1 MPIFETYFERMQ
13 RQQKSGGPDVYIYDD
28 IPQHLK
34 HQIIHIWDYAFSGL
48 TMQRTLEVF
57 WGIEK
62 TTAAA
67 LGIPRLTG
75 NPDPFA
81 SCKEWLLDMHLVEG
95 ALTII
100 ELSAR
105 AMKSFQKDTFIDDLN
120 FRFRQSNIGYQFE
133 NGFIIKINDQFVHA
147 EIVKPALGL
156 LSRNPIFKTANAD
169 FVAAHAHYRAGENRQ
184 AVTFAGS
191 AFESTLKAICTVK
204 GWPYEKGA
212 RATDLIKVVN
222 AKGLFPDYLD
232 KGFESYIAAMKTGLP
247 GVRNDAGPHGGAPD
261 TPKVPDYIAAYA
273 IHLSAANIVLAIE
286 AAKV

>member
-1 MPIFETYFERMQ
+1 M
-13 RQQKSGGPDVYIYDD
+13 
-28 IPQHLK
+28 
-34 HQIIHIWDYAFSGL
+34 
-48 TMQRTLEVF
+48 
-57 WGIEK
+57 
-62 TTAAA
+62 
-67 LGIPRLTG
+67 
-75 NPDPFA
+75 
-81 SCKEWLLDMHLVEG
+81 
-95 ALTII
+95 
-100 ELSAR
+100 
-105 AMKSFQKDTFIDDLN
+105 
-120 FRFRQSNIGYQFE
+120 
-133 NGFIIKINDQFVHA
+133 HA

-232 KGFESYIAAMKTGLP
+232 KGFESYIAA
-247 GVRNDAGPHGGAPD
+247 GPHGGAPD